1 MDKARIDQR
10 ARSEYRGA
18 LPRGSGDT
26 TNFGD
31 SSLPSSRL
39 VDGCSKVRIVDL
51 PCRSRLHWPLRL
63 YMEMNYSSIVVD
75 RSWIRS
81 ISALGATIL
90 LQACAGIQGYPA
102 QSSDPTI
109 ELSALAPYFLSSV
122 MEKYESEK
130 DSDRRGLTKR
140 QWRNQVIE
148 ARIRAVN
155 IRFGEFEQTLYEQGI
170 GFGVGTDWTVLALTT
185 AGAIST
191 GNAPKYFSAA
201 AALVTGAKVSYD
213 KNVLYEKTMPVIL
226 SQMQAGRQSV
236 LVRIRQGEAQEVDS
250 YPLPQGLSDVDDY
263 YRAGTIP
270 TSISG
275 LATNAG
281 AQLQAA
287 TKELGIISVGVVPKD
302 LQIRRENLAEYL
314 KKLSASEPAKLN
326 AIATSRG
333 ISVAP
338 ADTLGALL
346 SAIAAAKTVPDFDK
360 LAQSVKILTGQ
371 EF

>member
-1 MDKARIDQR
+1 MEMK
-10 ARSEYRGA
+10 Y
-18 LPRGSGDT
+18 
-26 TNFGD
+26 
-31 SSLPSSRL
+31 SS
-39 VDGCSKVRIVDL
+39 VVVDL
-51 PCRSRLHWPLRL
+51 SR
-63 YMEMNYSSIVVD
+63 M
-75 RSWIRS
+75 RS
-81 ISALGATIL
+81 ILGLCAIVF

-102 QSSDPTI
+102 PSSDPAI
-109 ELSALAPYFLSSV
+109 ELSALAPYFLPSV
-122 MEKYESEK
+122 MEKYESAQ
-130 DSDRRGLTKR
+130 DSARNGLTKR

-201 AALVTGAKVSYD
+201 AALITGAKVSYD

-302 LQIRRENLAEYL
+302 LQIRREKLADYF
-314 KKLSASEPAKLN
+314 KALSASEPAKLK

-333 ISVAP
+333 ISASAAP
-338 ADTLGALL
+338 TDTLEALL
-346 SAIAAAKTVPDFDK
+346 SAIAAAQTVPDFDK
-360 LAQSVKILTGQ
+360 IAQSVKILTGQ